1 MSAPQHLSLN
11 LDEYIRQVEQACSDL
26 SPQVRHRLLADLEAH
41 LRDQASGADLVAAVG
56 TPADYARDLRSAMGL
71 PETVPAPSSGR
82 RRRWLLPALIAG
94 VALAVVLAF
103 VGVILAATSSP
114 QPSPNPTPA
123 TSESATAIP
132 STAPAMIVVPDVL
145 GKTKAAATAQLEAA
159 GFRVEV
165 ETIKHTAMPVGTVI
179 AQAPAASGRALAG
192 STVTLR
198 IAAR

>member
-1 MSAPQHLSLN
+1 MLRPFAPG
-11 LDEYIRQVEQACSDL
+11 AP
-26 SPQVRHRLLADLEAH
+26 SPTGRPRGTH

-71 PETVPAPSSGR
+71 PETVPAPISGR

-145 GKTKAAATAQLEAA
+145 GKTKTAATAQLEAA

-165 ETIKHTAMPVGTVI
+165 ETTKHTAMPVGTVI